1 MAQTVP
7 DRFIEIGRIGKPR
20 GLDGTV
26 RFLPN
31 QNFIDGLF
39 EQVVIFYVRNNRSD
53 LVPARLEDVHLE
65 KKRNQQMFFVQFDL
79 IASRNDAEA
88 AMDKALFVERS
99 VVEEMASELEY
110 ESDESDTTDFTGYE
124 VEYNGAFFGT
134 VLDVMENPAHPILEV
149 KHKKG
154 AVLIPFVDEFVES
167 ANESDKMIICKNLD
181 QLIEK

>member
-39 EQVVIFYVRNNRSD
+39 DQADIFYVRNERSD
-53 LVPARLEDVHLE
+53 LVPVRLKDVHLE
-65 KKRNQQMFFVQFDL
+65 EKRNKQTFFVQFDL
-79 IASRNDAEA
+79 IASRSDAEA
-88 AMDKALFVERS
+88 AMDKALFAEKS
-99 VVEEMASELEY
+99 VVEEIASEYNY
-110 ESDESDTTDFTGYE
+110 ESEISEETDFSGYE
-124 VEYNGAFFGT
+124 VLYKNVFFGT

-149 KHKKG
+149 KHSNG
-154 AVLIPFVDEFVES
+154 AVLIPFVDEFIETI
-167 ANESDKMIICKNLD
+167 NKSDKKIICKNLD
-181 QLIEK
+181 QLVEE